1 MSTKNPTYGYGIN
14 EGAVKP
20 KRKKKQFTVNTND
33 NVTFELTPYGLTVL
47 EKRKKEFPLTVQ
59 ELREEQVVKGFIT
72 RQLHEV
78 MFMLGQSMY
87 NGGPQVIVKNQIT
100 FVI

>member
-20 KRKKKQFTVNTND
+20 KRKKKQFTCNIND
-33 NVTFELTPYGLTVL
+33 KVTFELTPYGLALL
-47 EKRKKEFPLTVQ
+47 EKRKYEPLKEM
-59 ELREEQVVKGFIT
+59 REEQVACGFIT
-72 RQLHEV
+72 RQMHEV
-78 MFMLGQSMY
+78 MFLLGQSMY